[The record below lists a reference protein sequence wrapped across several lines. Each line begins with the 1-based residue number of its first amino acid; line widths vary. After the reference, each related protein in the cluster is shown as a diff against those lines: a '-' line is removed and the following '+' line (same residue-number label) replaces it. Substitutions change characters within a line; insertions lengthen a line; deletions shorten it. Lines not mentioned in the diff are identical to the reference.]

1 MRLAHQSKIKG
12 EGLSIWIIVLF
23 ILAGAGWFLYSSR
36 GDSVREAHA
45 FANEVSKK
53 IVVDCDDRYLLAH
66 LNPENQAAHL
76 PAWRERL
83 FRSLRSFGPMTKPM
97 EVTGD
102 VFFTSYFFEPRGT
115 FKTEMSYATMPAHL
129 DLSIAKGMN
138 GWRIDEINLVW
149 NPPPA
154 PSPTPAAAMTPTP
167 SPSPSPTPQQKQK
180 RKRG

>member
-1 MRLAHQSKIKG
+1 MRRARHSQIRG
-12 EGLSIWIIVLF
+12 EGLSIWIILIF
-23 ILAGAGWFLYSSR
+23 ILAGAGWFLWSSR
-36 GDSVREAHA
+36 GDSVREAKA

-53 IVVDCDDRYLLAH
+53 IVMEFDDRYLLAH

-102 VFFTSYFFEPRGT
+102 IYFTSYFFEPRGT
-115 FKTEMSYATMPAHL
+115 FKTEMSYAAMPAHL
-129 DLSIAKGMN
+129 DLSISKGMN

-149 NPPPA
+149 NPPP
-154 PSPTPAAAMTPTP
+154 PSPTPAAAITPTP
-167 SPSPSPTPQQKQK
+167 LPSPTPEQKK
-180 RKRG
+180 KKRG

>member
-1 MRLAHQSKIKG
+1 M
-12 EGLSIWIIVLF
+12 SIWIIILF
-23 ILAGAGWFLYSSR
+23 IIAGAAWFLWSSR
-36 GDSVREAHA
+36 GDSVKEANR

-53 IVVDCDDRYLLAH
+53 IAVDFDDRYLLAH
-66 LNPENQAAHL
+66 LDPANQAAHL

-97 EVTGD
+97 AVTGD
-102 VFFTSYFFEPRGT
+102 IYFTSYFFEPRGT

-129 DLSIAKGMN
+129 DLSVSKGMN

-154 PSPTPAAAMTPTP
+154 PSPTPMAAMTPTP
-167 SPSPSPTPQQKQK
+167 TPSPTVEPKPK
-180 RKRG
+180 KKKRG